1 MTKFLD
7 NFIPDRIRL
16 FYQDKDPNYVYEL
29 LAKNLYT
36 DIDDL
41 KKVYEVKIDAQ
52 RSRVFFSSDS
62 MPAMS
67 ELLNLLESKDVNIE
81 SVTTNEIRVDSTS
94 FINKVF

>member
-1 MTKFLD
+1 
-7 NFIPDRIRL
+7 
-16 FYQDKDPNYVYEL
+16 
-29 LAKNLYT
+29 
-36 DIDDL
+36 
-41 KKVYEVKIDAQ
+41 
-52 RSRVFFSSDS
+52 